1 MAGTLT
7 DLTVAARLAGKAI
20 ARRLR
25 SDIEPPPNLDDFT
38 RGMGQLLE
46 TAPTGIIRDSA
57 WLSMPASQPPWVSCG
72 LHLEPGDEISYF
84 IAGRAYANKAL
95 DIYVSP
101 ELQVWCRIGAQGP
114 IFRGT
119 RTTHSFRA
127 ETGGELYF
135 GNYFP
140 NDWADS
146 SGNRKQDDAVYKEV
160 SGELRI
166 LAIRWAGSA
175 AEGLAALAGTG
186 DYAGLLMSELQRLR
200 HPPAAPEG
208 WTYLWHLGPAEIFTK
223 QPGEDG
229 QACIHC
235 RTHADVGILQ
245 RPVDLP
251 LADDSEIS
259 WRWRVDELPIDLRED
274 SVPSHDYLSIAVEFD
289 NGRDITYYWSSQLPE
304 GTGYDCPLP
313 NWRGK
318 EYHVVIRSGTGG
330 LGEWLAERRNLMDDY
345 RHYMGDPP
353 ARITRVWFIA
363 NSIFQRG
370 TGECTYADIVLQSGG
385 QKIQV
390 L

>member
-1 MAGTLT
+1 MTGALT
-7 DLTVAARLAGKAI
+7 DLAVAARLAGKALV
-20 ARRLR
+20 RRLR

-38 RGMGQLLE
+38 RGMQQLLDK
-46 TAPTGIIRDSA
+46 ASPGIIRDSA
-57 WLSMPASQPPWVSCG
+57 WLSMPASQPPWVSSG

-101 ELQVWCRIGAQGP
+101 QLQVWCKIGTEGT

-119 RTTHSFRA
+119 RSTHSFRA
-127 ETGGELYF
+127 QTGGELCF

-146 SGNRKQDDAVYKEV
+146 TGTRKQDDSVYREV
-160 SGELRI
+160 SGELKI
-166 LAIRWAGSA
+166 LAIRWAAGA
-175 AEGLAALAGTG
+175 QEGLAALAGTG
-186 DYAGLLMSELQRLR
+186 DHEGLLTSELQRLQ
-200 HPPAAPEG
+200 HPPTAPSG
-208 WTYLWHLGPAEIFTK
+208 WTYLWHLGPAEIFRE
-223 QPGEDG
+223 QPGEDR
-229 QACIHC
+229 QPCIHC

-251 LADDSEIS
+251 LAEDSEIS
-259 WRWRVDELPIDLRED
+259 WRWCVDKLPIDLRED

-318 EYHVVIRSGTGG
+318 EYHVVIRSGTRG
-330 LGEWLAERRNLMDDY
+330 LGEWLTERRNLMEDY
-345 RHYMGDPP
+345 RHYMGEPP
-353 ARITRVWFIA
+353 ERITRVWFIA

-385 QKIQV
+385 KKIQV